1 MFWRPRGLLAAVLM
15 LITLLCSHS
24 GGRPRAVP
32 EAAWRTGQP
41 AINEIHIFEGEINR
55 QGRPVGFHA
64 RPGGKDPRYARV
76 VRIANGPNRVGVYDA
91 QVEIYRPGYG
101 QWLPKRSTFFPDTMD
116 RQTVLAAILHAY
128 QHRTS
133 SDADKF
139 RGPSGHGFTIEG
151 YLLPNGAINTAYPIR
166 Q

>member
-1 MFWRPRGLLAAVLM
+1 MFWRPRGLLAAGLM

-24 GGRPRAVP
+24 GGRPRVVP

-76 VRIANGPNRVGVYDA
+76 VRIANGPKRVGVYDA
-91 QVEIYRPGYG
+91 QVEVYHLGYG
-101 QWLPKRSTFFPDTMD
+101 QWLPKRSTLFPDALD
-116 RQTVLAAILHAY
+116 SPHVQADVLHAY
-128 QHRTS
+128 HQRT
-133 SDADKF
+133 A
-139 RGPSGHGFTIEG
+139 G
-151 YLLPNGAINTAYPIR
+151 
-166 Q
+166 